1 MSNKIWFITGVSSGF
16 GRAISEA
23 ALAQG
28 DTVVGTLRKES
39 EQASFEAIAPCRA
52 RGVLLDVTDDGAI
65 APTVERVEREIG
77 PIDVL
82 VNNAGYGHEGLVEES
97 SLDDVR
103 RQFAVNVFGAVAVTK
118 AVLPFNRKRRSG
130 RIINITSMGS
140 PSQCRAPASIMPAS
154 SRSRGFPKRLARKS
168 RTLGSM

>member
-16 GRAISEA
+16 GRAVSEA

-39 EQASFEAIAPCRA
+39 ELASFEAIAPGRS

-65 APTVERVEREIG
+65 APTVERVEREVG

-97 SLDDVR
+97 SLDDMR
-103 RQFAVNVFGAVAVTK
+103 RQFAVNAFAR
-118 AVLPFNRKRRSG
+118 LP
-130 RIINITSMGS
+130 
-140 PSQCRAPASIMPAS
+140 
-154 SRSRGFPKRLARKS
+154 
-168 RTLGSM
+168 